1 MVSLLNDHARAAVHA
16 FGAVQRGRALMGA
29 GCGCRA
35 VHEKWM
41 AADNYELVIQ
51 DVVDEVWDM
60 VKPAHPARITLRD
73 LVACKQGDTVV
84 SMLTDVRGF
93 WQHDNRETLA
103 QQQDDDDAGQF

>member
-1 MVSLLNDHARAAVHA
+1 MCR
-16 FGAVQRGRALMGA
+16 
-29 GCGCRA
+29 RA
-35 VHEKWM
+35 VHEAWM

-60 VKPAHPARITLRD
+60 VKPAHPGRITLRD

-103 QQQDDDDAGQF
+103 QQQDDDDANQF